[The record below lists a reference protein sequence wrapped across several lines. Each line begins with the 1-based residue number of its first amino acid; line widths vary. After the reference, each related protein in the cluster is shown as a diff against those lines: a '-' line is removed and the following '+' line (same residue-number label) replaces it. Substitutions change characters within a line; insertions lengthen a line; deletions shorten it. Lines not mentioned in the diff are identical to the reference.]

1 MTTPVG
7 FVGLGSMGVPMAHN
21 LLKAGY
27 ALHVWNRTPAKA
39 ESLLAQGAMW
49 APSPRVLAARTGLVL
64 SMVADDDALHAIAL
78 DEDGIL
84 AGLPP
89 EGIHVDLSTVL
100 PATTQGLAQV
110 YRERGVY
117 FVAAPVSG
125 RPDHAT
131 AAQLLLY
138 PAGPAAALARCQ
150 PLWQALGQGVLV
162 VGDEPHLASLLK
174 LVINF
179 VVFAINETLSEA
191 FTWAEKAGLPRAP
204 LLEILE
210 GFFPALI
217 IQLYARRIAHLDF
230 YSPGASVRLGLK
242 DVGHMRTL
250 ADQVAAPLPLA
261 DLVYRHLQAA
271 LARGRGDL
279 DQVAL
284 VTVVREL
291 AGLAP
296 GMRERSKGD
305 REQPSAPREEP
316 TAGGGSSALPPL
328 Q

>member
-1 MTTPVG
+1 M
-7 FVGLGSMGVPMAHN
+7 GLPMAYN

-39 ESLLAQGAMW
+39 EGLLVQGATW
-49 APSPRVLAARTGLVL
+49 APSPQVLATRTGLVL
-64 SMVADDDALHAIAL
+64 SMVADDDALNAVAL
-78 DEDGIL
+78 GADGIL
-84 AGLPP
+84 AGLPH
-89 EGIHVDLSTVL
+89 EGIHVDMSTVL
-100 PATTQGLAQV
+100 PDTTQGLARV
-110 YRERGVY
+110 YRERGAY

-125 RPDHAT
+125 RPDHAIT
-131 AAQLLLY
+131 AQLLIY
-138 PAGPAAALARCQ
+138 PAGPAAALVRCQ
-150 PLWQALGQGVLV
+150 PLWQTLGQGVLV
-162 VGDEPHLASLLK
+162 VGNEPHLASLLK

-179 VVFAINETLSEA
+179 VVSAINETLSEA
-191 FTWAEKAGLPRAP
+191 FTWAEKAGLSYAP

-242 DVGHMRTL
+242 DVGHMRKL

-284 VTVVREL
+284 VSVVREL

-296 GMRERSKGD
+296 GLRERSEGHND
-305 REQPSAPREEP
+305 QQSGPMGEQMKLTS
-316 TAGGGSSALPPL
+316 
-328 Q
+328 